1 MQDSG
6 KSARAMN
13 KSEIAVIRRQAMFR
27 VILKLNNKVVKEL
40 KIDQKKI
47 IIGRDTTSDIQI
59 DNIAVSRE
67 HAMIIKGPNYY
78 FIEDM
83 HSKNGT
89 FVNGKIITKKFLK
102 IDDEILIGK
111 HSLQI
116 ILEEAPAIKEKKNV
130 KGIDSTY
137 RMGAAEYK
145 RIING

>member
-1 MQDSG
+1 
-6 KSARAMN
+6 
-13 KSEIAVIRRQAMFR
+13 MFK
-27 VILKLNNKVVKEL
+27 VVLKLKGKVLKQL
-40 KIDQKKI
+40 KIDQNEI
-47 IIGRDTTSDIQI
+47 IIGRDETSDIQI

-67 HAMIIKGPNYY
+67 HATIIKGPNYY

-89 FVNGKIITKKFLK
+89 FVNGKKINKKFLK
-102 IDDEILIGK
+102 VDDEILIGK

-116 ILEEAPAIKEKKNV
+116 ILEEDPAQKKKKNI

-145 RIING
+145 RLIKG

>member
-1 MQDSG
+1 M
-6 KSARAMN
+6 
-13 KSEIAVIRRQAMFR
+13 IR
-27 VILKLNNKVVKEL
+27 VLLKLNNKVLKEL
-40 KIDQKKI
+40 KIDQNEI
-47 IIGRDTTSDIQI
+47 IVGRDETSDIQI

-67 HAMIIKGPNYY
+67 HAMIVKGPNYY

-89 FVNGKIITKKFLK
+89 FVNGKIINKKFLN

-116 ILEEAPAIKEKKNV
+116 ILEEEPAIKKKKNV

-137 RMGAAEYK
+137 KMRVAEYK
-145 RIING
+145 RILIG

>member
-1 MQDSG
+1 
-6 KSARAMN
+6 
-13 KSEIAVIRRQAMFR
+13 MFK
-27 VILKLNNKVVKEL
+27 VKLKLKDKVLKQL
-40 KIDQKKI
+40 KIDQNEI

-89 FVNGKIITKKFLK
+89 FVNGKKINKKFLK
-102 IDDEILIGK
+102 ANDEILIGK

-116 ILEEAPAIKEKKNV
+116 ILEENPTQKKKRDV

-145 RIING
+145 RLIKG